1 MKNWKIKDYLVL
13 PQTGANYMLRN
24 LHFFG
29 FLASLVLVY
38 ISIVHQGQG
47 RVREYQAL
55 QKDVKEM
62 RSKYLKMRSEAIVNH
77 QQSEITK
84 QLGSL
89 DGALKGSVPKRIEK
103 P

>member
-1 MKNWKIKDYLVL
+1 MKFKEFKDYLVM
-13 PQTGANYMLRN
+13 PQAAANYLLRN

-38 ISIVHQGQG
+38 IYVVHQGQS

-55 QKDVKEM
+55 QQDVKEM
-62 RSKYLKMRSEAIVNH
+62 RSKYLKMRSESIVNH
-77 QQSEITK
+77 QQSEMTRKIEAFERSK
-84 QLGSL
+84 N
-89 DGALKGSVPKRIEK
+89 GSVPYIIHM

>member
-1 MKNWKIKDYLVL
+1 MKHWKIKDYLVL
-13 PQTGANYMLRN
+13 PQTGANYVLRN

-29 FLASLVLVY
+29 FLASLILVY

-47 RVREYQAL
+47 RVREYQSL

-62 RSKYLKMRSEAIVNH
+62 RSKYLKMRSETIVNH
-77 QQSEITK
+77 QQSEISRQMGT
-84 QLGSL
+84 L
-89 DGALKGSVPKRIEK
+89 DGSMKGSVPKLIEK

>member
-1 MKNWKIKDYLVL
+1 MKFKAFKDYLVM
-13 PQTGANYMLRN
+13 PQTAANYLLRN

-38 ISIVHQGQG
+38 IYVVHQGQG

-55 QKDVKEM
+55 QQDVKEM
-62 RSKYLKMRSEAIVNH
+62 RSKYLKMRSESIVNH

-84 QLGSL
+84 RLEAFERS
-89 DGALKGSVPKRIEK
+89 KYGSVPHIINM

>member
-13 PQTGANYMLRN
+13 PQTGANYVLRN

-29 FLASLVLVY
+29 FIASLVLLY

-55 QKDVKEM
+55 KQDVKEM

-84 QLGSL
+84 HIGSL
-89 DGALKGSVPKRIEK
+89 DGSLSGSIPKLIK
-103 P
+103 TP

>member
-1 MKNWKIKDYLVL
+1 MRSWKIKDYLVL
-13 PQTGANYMLRN
+13 PQTGANYLLRN

-29 FLASLVLVY
+29 FLASLVLLY

-55 QKDVKEM
+55 KQDVKEM

-84 QLGSL
+84 HLTSL
-89 DGALKGSVPKRIEK
+89 DGTLKGSVPKLIETR
-103 P
+103 